1 MANSAKFT
9 LKGDDAALIMRGDG
23 EIELLVPDGEPGER
37 VPEHVVLLM
46 AIAGR
51 LDSDPDFCDD
61 LIEKM
66 KGEVAR
72 QLGVVSV
79 RQH

>member
-1 MANSAKFT
+1 MVNSAKFT
-9 LKGDDAALIMRGDG
+9 LKGDDAALIMRSNG
-23 EIELLVPDGEPGER
+23 EMELLVPDGEPGEC
-37 VPEHVVLLM
+37 VPEHIVLLM

-66 KGEVAR
+66 KGSVAD

>member
-1 MANSAKFT
+1 MANSMKFI
-9 LKGDDAALIMRGDG
+9 LKDDDAALIMRGNG
-23 EIELLVPDGEPGER
+23 ELELLVPDGEPGER

-51 LDSDPDFCDD
+51 LDSDPEFCDD

-66 KGEVAR
+66 KGSVAD
-72 QLGVVSV
+72 QLGVVAV